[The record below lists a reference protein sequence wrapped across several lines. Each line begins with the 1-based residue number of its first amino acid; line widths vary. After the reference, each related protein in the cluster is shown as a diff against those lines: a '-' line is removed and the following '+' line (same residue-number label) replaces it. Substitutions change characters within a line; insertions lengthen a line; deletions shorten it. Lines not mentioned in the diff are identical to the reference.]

1 MPEAEADRRPS
12 AFVLAGPTASGKT
25 AVAHGLARRLGARIL
40 SADSMLVYRHMNVG
54 TAKPP
59 PAELA
64 EFGYAGVDLVDP
76 DGAFS
81 VSDYLRHASETVRS
95 AAARPWIVAGGTGLY
110 VKCLTQGLDSAP
122 GPDAAARAEADAALE
137 RGGVPE
143 LAGMVR
149 KAGAEPRDASNPRR
163 LVRALEKSRQGCVTS
178 GQAWRTA
185 PPVIVGLLPDR
196 ELLLGRIAARVR
208 AMYAGGLVDEVRAL
222 RAAWP
227 EWSATAS
234 HAIGYGEALA
244 VLDGGLTAAGAIE
257 RTAIRTRQL
266 AKRQMTWFR
275 HQANVT
281 WVPVR
286 GTDRP
291 DAIAAEVL
299 RRWEQHGPTRL
310 AV

>member
-1 MPEAEADRRPS
+1 MPEAEAGGRS

-54 TAKPP
+54 TAKPSP
-59 PAELA
+59 GELA
-64 EFGYAGVDLVDP
+64 EFGYAGIDLVDP

-81 VSDYLRHASETVRS
+81 VRDYLRHASEAVRRDPS
-95 AAARPWIVAGGTGLY
+95 RPWIVAGGTGLY

-122 GPDAAARAEADAALE
+122 GPDAALRAEADAVLG
-137 RGGVPE
+137 RGGVSE
-143 LAGMVR
+143 LAGLVR
-149 KAGAEPRDASNPRR
+149 KAGAEPRDAANPRR
-163 LVRALEKSRQGCVTS
+163 LVRALERSRQGCVSPGT
-178 GQAWRTA
+178 AWQTA

-196 ELLLGRIAARVR
+196 EVLLVRIAGRVR
-208 AMYAGGLVDEVRAL
+208 AMYAGGLLEEVRAL

-234 HAIGYGEALA
+234 QAIGYREALA
-244 VLDGGLTAAGAIE
+244 VLDGELSAAEATE
-257 RTAIRTRQL
+257 RTTIRTRQL

-281 WVPVR
+281 WVPV
-286 GTDRP
+286 GGADCP

-299 RRWEQHGPTRL
+299 RRWEQHGPARL